1 MSRGDEV
8 RSYWGVAG
16 KLPSVGTVTG
26 KLFSFLDPDP
36 AEICLEDIAHGLSNL
51 CRFNGQSS
59 AFYSVAQHAELV
71 SRLCNTK
78 DALWGLFHDAA
89 EAYLGDVVS
98 PIKRNLGMEKY
109 RLAEEVVMRAVA
121 ERYGLPWEDHSD
133 AEDKSGPEPMSVKLA
148 DRLAVYLELRDV
160 MNTDAMK
167 YGYRVDRPDLSILG
181 ITIEPLLP
189 PDAKALFLNRAA
201 ELGIFS

>member
-1 MSRGDEV
+1 VSRVDEV
-8 RSYWGVAG
+8 RMYWGVAG

-36 AEICLEDIAHGLSNL
+36 DEICLEDIAHGLSNL
-51 CRFNGQSS
+51 CRFNGQTR
-59 AFYSVAQHAELV
+59 AYYSVAQHSVIV
-71 SRLCNTK
+71 SQWCNRA
-78 DALWGLFHDAA
+78 DALWGLLHDAA

-109 RLAEEVVMRAVA
+109 RLAEEVVMRAIA
-121 ERYGLPWEDHSD
+121 DRYGLPWEDHSD

-148 DRLAVYLELRDV
+148 DRLAVYLELRDI

-167 YGYRVDRPDLSILG
+167 YGYRVDRPDLEVLG

-189 PDAKALFLNRAA
+189 PDAKTLFLNRAA
-201 ELGIFS
+201 ELGVFS

>member
-1 MSRGDEV
+1 M
-8 RSYWGVAG
+8 YWGVAG
-16 KLPSVGTVTG
+16 KLPSVGT
-26 KLFSFLDPDP
+26 LFSFLDPDP

-51 CRFNGQSS
+51 CRFNGQTS
-59 AFYSVAQHAELV
+59 AFYSVAQHSVLV
-71 SRLCNTK
+71 SLLCNMR

-160 MNTDAMK
+160 MNTDAMR
-167 YGYRVDRPDLSILG
+167 YGYRVERPDLSILG

-189 PDAKALFLNRAA
+189 PDAKALFLTRAA

>member
-1 MSRGDEV
+1 MSRVDEV
-8 RSYWGVAG
+8 KMYWGVAG

-51 CRFNGQSS
+51 CRFNGQTS
-59 AFYSVAQHAELV
+59 AFYSVAQHSVLV
-71 SRLCNTK
+71 SLLCNAR

-89 EAYLGDVVS
+89 EAYLGDIVS
-98 PIKRNLGMEKY
+98 PIKRNLGMEQY
-109 RLAEEVVMRAVA
+109 RLAERVVMRAVA
-121 ERYGLPWEDHSD
+121 ERYGLPWEVHSN

-160 MNTDAMK
+160 MNTDAIR
-167 YGYRVDRPDLSILG
+167 YGYRVERPDLSILG

-189 PDAKALFLNRAA
+189 PDAKALFLARAA
-201 ELGIFS
+201 ELGIS

>member
-1 MSRGDEV
+1 M
-8 RSYWGVAG
+8 YWGVAG

-51 CRFNGQSS
+51 CRFNGQTS
-59 AFYSVAQHAELV
+59 AFYSVAQHSVLV
-71 SRLCNTK
+71 SLLCNAR

-89 EAYLGDVVS
+89 EAYLGDIVS
-98 PIKRNLGMEKY
+98 PIKRNLGMEQY
-109 RLAEEVVMRAVA
+109 RLAERVVMRAVA
-121 ERYGLPWEDHSD
+121 ERYGLPWEVHSN

-160 MNTDAMK
+160 MNTDAIR
-167 YGYRVDRPDLSILG
+167 YGYRVERPDLSILG

-189 PDAKALFLNRAA
+189 PDAKALFLARAA
-201 ELGIFS
+201 ELGIS